1 MLIKEIIV
9 PSGIKYISEW
19 KGFTF
24 PPEKSCIVDKK
35 ICGCGFTEWC
45 LNNDTPVILCSPRRV
60 LLENK
65 QEQHNAPGS
74 KLRPVYYFKND
85 KESLLEF
92 DEVVD
97 EETERKKA
105 KIAANTPSTG
115 SVIELERWMC
125 KKRKGN
131 KDEIE
136 YFNYIFA
143 LKNDLLNWINTGYAN
158 QGPNFVP
165 KIMVTYD
172 SLKYVVEA
180 LGTIS
185 INNFVIVVDEFQ
197 SIFTDSTFKP
207 EVELSIIDI
216 LSSLPNNKSLFI
228 SATPMMERYL
238 DKLPY
243 FQDMTIYKLNWDN
256 SIIDQVR
263 IERKYSNSIRD
274 DISEI
279 ILKYKAGI
287 YPTKVTPDGVTHT
300 SKEAVFFV
308 NSVNY
313 IVDVVRKTG
322 LKPEETN
329 ILCANTKQNLKR
341 VKKIGHTIGKVPI
354 NKADN
359 KMFTFCTR
367 TTYIGA
373 DFYSDCAM
381 TFVFSDLNKQSLTVD
396 ISLDLPQIIGRQRLN
411 TNVFRNEISF
421 YYHLRNSDF
430 FMTRE
435 EFDNW
440 QKEKE
445 QTTVNFINA
454 IANVDNPTLANMVQF
469 YAKGKKYINDYIG
482 FSRVQNKPVENILV
496 KLSELR
502 AWEIT
507 RPDYQETVLIKK
519 TSNDPIPDNFIAV
532 NVNST
537 TDTDLMTI
545 LEFKKKFEATNEFVS
560 RMKAFF
566 DFYVN
571 NPELYQKYNDQFI
584 SFIPVEYRNY
594 LNKIGIER
602 IKALGWNRKN
612 IETEISYH
620 RLMEEGTLPGEIYRA
635 FQPGMTVSRQFVKE
649 TIGKIYS
656 DLGYD
661 NTAKATDLLNFF
673 DVEECT
679 WVDSDKKRVH
689 GFKIINKK

>member
-1 MLIKEIIV
+1 MLVKEINV
-9 PSGIKYISEW
+9 PLGIKYISEW
-19 KGFTF
+19 KDFTF
-24 PPEKSCIVDKK
+24 PPESCIIDKR

-74 KLRPVYYFKND
+74 TLRPVYYFKND

-92 DEVVD
+92 DEVID
-97 EETERKKA
+97 EEAERKKA
-105 KIAANTPSTG
+105 EIANTSSTN
-115 SVIELERWMC
+115 SIIELERWMC

-143 LKNDLLNWINTGYAN
+143 LKSDLLNWINTGYVN
-158 QGPNFVP
+158 LGPNFVP

-180 LGTIS
+180 LGT
-185 INNFVIVVDEFQ
+185 NVDKFVIVVDEFQ

-207 EVELSIIDI
+207 EVELNILDI

-263 IERKYSNSIRD
+263 IERKYSNSIRN
-274 DISEI
+274 DIAEI
-279 ILKYKAGI
+279 ILKYKAGV
-287 YPTKVTPDGVTHT
+287 YPTKVTPDGVTHI

-341 VKKIGHTIGKVPI
+341 VKKIGHTIGKVPV
-354 NKADN
+354 NRADN

-435 EFDNW
+435 DFDNW

-445 QTTVNFINA
+445 QRTVDFINA
-454 IANVDNPTLANMVQF
+454 TAPMKDNPTLASMVQF
-469 YAKGKKYINDYIG
+469 YAKGKKYIDDYVG
-482 FSRVQNKPVENILV
+482 FSRRQNIPVENVLV

-519 TSNDPIPDNFIAV
+519 TSNDPIPDNFTAV
-532 NVNST
+532 NVSS
-537 TDTDLMTI
+537 TDTDLVTI
-545 LEFKKKFEATNEFVS
+545 LEFRKKFEATNEFVS

-602 IKALGWNRKN
+602 IRALNYNRKN

-620 RLMEEGTLPGEIYRA
+620 RLMEEGTLPREIYKV
-635 FQPGMTVSRQFVKE
+635 FQPGMTVSRQYVKD

-656 DLGYD
+656 NLGYD
-661 NTAKATDLLNFF
+661 NTAKATDLLNYF

-679 WVDSDKKRVH
+679 WLDSSKKRIR
-689 GFKIINKK
+689 GFKLINKK